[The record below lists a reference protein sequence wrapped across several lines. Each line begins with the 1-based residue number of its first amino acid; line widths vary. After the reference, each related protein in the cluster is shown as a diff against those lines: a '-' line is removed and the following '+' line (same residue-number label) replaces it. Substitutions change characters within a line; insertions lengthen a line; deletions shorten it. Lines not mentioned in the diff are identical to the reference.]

1 MTKEQ
6 LIAMLQ
12 NKYGDTIDL
21 GLITDEDMEAL
32 LSQEPNV
39 DHTIEP
45 TTDPVSEPTIVID
58 THIDTMNNIDLDDI
72 DESALDDNGRILLNM
87 LKAEKQARRVEQL
100 QATINSANIDT
111 SYKGLLKNMVELG
124 ATKEQIDNHIK
135 MLSESANKTQRMINS
150 GARVFSKQAIKTNIN
165 QPANNKVKVGSKE
178 FGASLFKK

>member
-72 DESALDDNGRILLNM
+72 DER
-87 LKAEKQARRVEQL
+87 
-100 QATINSANIDT
+100 
-111 SYKGLLKNMVELG
+111 
-124 ATKEQIDNHIK
+124 
-135 MLSESANKTQRMINS
+135 
-150 GARVFSKQAIKTNIN
+150 
-165 QPANNKVKVGSKE
+165 
-178 FGASLFKK
+178 AS